1 MLLCATCR
9 ACVSPPLEAE
19 AHCEHD
25 AVVVV
30 LDLGIHAWLGIA
42 DAHDG
47 REGVVLA
54 GAPLVH
60 IGHVGV
66 EALVVIAKT
75 QREVLDALVKLIGGV
90 VAHRGD
96 VGLVVF
102 HHVFHPL

>member
-1 MLLCATCR
+1 MQRVVHECLR
-9 ACVSPPLEAE
+9 PLEAE

-75 QREVLDALVKLIGGV
+75 QREVLDMFKFYENAEEMLSDLEKK
-90 VAHRGD
+90 A
-96 VGLVVF
+96 
-102 HHVFHPL
+102 